1 MVSLGGGGAKMER
14 KGDKAKTEESACGGA
29 RSVGWLGP
37 QQGQKARQQ
46 RERAQGW
53 SRQKPQENFGRPA
66 QCTSA
71 TAWTPQWLNLLIEV
85 IRARFGE
92 YVIGRGNSGI
102 RYSSPS
108 LGQG

>member
-1 MVSLGGGGAKMER
+1 MEG
-14 KGDKAKTEESACGGA
+14 KGEKAKTEESACGGT

-37 QQGQKARQQ
+37 QQGQEARQQ
-46 RERAQGW
+46 RKRAQVW

-71 TAWTPQWLNLLIEV
+71 TAWTPQRLNLLVAV
-85 IRARFGE
+85 IRARFGDFA
-92 YVIGRGNSGI
+92 IGRGNSGI
-102 RYSSPS
+102 RYSSVT

>member
-1 MVSLGGGGAKMER
+1 MER

-46 RERAQGW
+46 RERTQG
-53 SRQKPQENFGRPA
+53 RTGQKPQENFGRPA
-66 QCTSA
+66 QCTPA
-71 TAWTPQWLNLLIEV
+71 TAWMSQRLNLLIEV
-85 IRARFGE
+85 IRARFGDCA
-92 YVIGRGNSGI
+92 IGRGNSGI